1 MVMNGDLGH
10 LHPDYRC
17 TALLPDDKR
26 IEWIRTERWVAFP
39 KAASVIQRLETLLGY
54 PRRPRMPCLL
64 LYGRS
69 GMGKSMAIAKFHR
82 AHPPVFNEIEGST
95 TMPVVVFQMP
105 KEPLEEDFYDQLL
118 RAVGVPFRLT
128 ITKREA
134 ARTSLRLLQDLKTRV
149 LIIDEMNN
157 MLAGTSRQQRLFL
170 NLIRFVTNELALP
183 IVCAGT
189 PEAHRALLF
198 DAHLADR
205 FDAMELT
212 PWRNDETFAM
222 LLRSL
227 ASTRPLR
234 APSDLENPAVRKRI
248 MQLSEGIT
256 GRIFRLIEEAAVMA
270 VKSGREC
277 IDEDTFA
284 DDALVPPLASMHR
297 SARERRNLVTG

>member
-1 MVMNGDLGH
+1 MNGDLSH
-10 LHPDYRC
+10 LHPDYRSA
-17 TALLPDDKR
+17 ALLPDSER
-26 IEWIRTERWVAFP
+26 IEWMRTERWVAFP
-39 KAASVIQRLETLLGY
+39 KATGVLNRLETLLIY
-54 PRRPRMPCLL
+54 PKRPRMPCLL
-64 LYGRS
+64 VYGRS
-69 GMGKSMAIAKFHR
+69 GMGKSMAIAKFYR
-82 AHPPVFNEIEGST
+82 SHPPVFNEVEGST

-105 KEPLEEDFYDQLL
+105 KEPLEEDFYEQLL
-118 RAVGVPFRLT
+118 RAVGISFRLT
-128 ITKREA
+128 MTKREA
-134 ARTSLRLLQDLKTRV
+134 ARTSLRLLEDLKTRV

-198 DAHLADR
+198 DQHLADR

-212 PWRNDETFAM
+212 PWRNDESFTL

-234 APSDLENPAVRKRI
+234 ETSDLENPNVRKRI

-256 GRIFRLIEEAAVMA
+256 GRIFRLVEEAAVLA
-270 VKSGREC
+270 VKTGRER
-277 IDEDTFA
+277 IDEESFA
-284 DDALVPPLASMHR
+284 DDALVPPLASMQR
-297 SARERRNLVTG
+297 SARARRDMVTG